1 MSSYDFSSNYTAT
14 KTLDSLIIQKDAYK
28 YIIPCENITAFTI
41 FDKIITIIS
50 EQKALIYDAE
60 LGCLINKFEI
70 EGYFYQFV
78 YDSNL
83 SYMIYKIPKPNGYKL
98 CSVKGDNYYFAVDMT
113 NPEFELLNG
122 IIYSRSQ
129 NIISQS
135 YSIFDQTISLHTLQ
149 LTKSVDFFF
158 KYQNK
163 LIFNTFQSY
172 EGGVC
177 IEDNNSYLQFKSQN
191 YYLNHEAATPQ
202 QIRECFAANLLML
215 PQSIHSIK
223 QNFTPSS
230 EEMQNMYGQLL
241 IKYQNVIEIQIAQYK
256 QKYQIEAQ
264 NIIGFMQI
272 FPKTLLLAVQNDL
285 NVKITSLQQNSEM
298 IEISEIQKCR
308 EVQFSFNRTKN
319 MQYKLSDLIICAI
332 HENST
337 FYSNRKQF
345 QVNGKIKQF
354 YVNENQISFITQNTV
369 GFIFNQQVQYQYP
382 SIVIS
387 SCVPIEN
394 CFLFLSVSRLDLII
408 YQDGEICQYSENIEK
423 YRANHVNFQDNHV
436 VLSGLQSFQLSTPIS
451 YLIQLFNALV
461 HFHSR
466 EKISVILQNITVSNI
481 YCSLFIKHLDTRS
494 DRNQLLKQFILSFP
508 NNSQLIIYGLDH
520 VQDSQFLSQ
529 FLFHF
534 QTQPAQEQ
542 LQLFCKVVQKIGRKF
557 EHLQFKSQRSA
568 EYFDFRFINE
578 LLFRSLSNIP
588 LFILMMKHLN
598 VSDYEIVKQL
608 DLHKNQL
615 MQIYTESDVSFI
627 HKQALQGFSSTSLG
641 QILLIFQIFG
651 IKSDKIKKMEVKKE
665 YRLQKDQINELKSMA
680 FKKQTIEY
688 SPVEMNN
695 NFFVYEEK
703 QNNPHLIENKNEQNI
718 ENENETNFKVI
729 KQEEWDEKVEDKK
742 LAKVKKIKIKDKED
756 IKKETKSK
764 DEKTEQIMQVNL
776 SKQDKTKPNI
786 EQELK
791 EEQIQQVQNE
801 PVPLAQEETHKHVF
815 LKVSQNTCNNSSE
828 CKEVEQN
835 NVKEQIELVQKQQ
848 QPQANE
854 LPNNLSNMSIDY
866 SIKSVLKSPQ
876 TKYLDKLELSNTFDS
891 DCFDFVKHNQQ
902 YKFIV
907 QKQYAEKIA
916 EINRNVP
923 IFAEKKFNSP
933 KRIQM
938 VVEKTYKFSPKK
950 KLLDSSIVQKRK

>member
-1 MSSYDFSSNYTAT
+1 
-14 KTLDSLIIQKDAYK
+14 
-28 YIIPCENITAFTI
+28 
-41 FDKIITIIS
+41 
-50 EQKALIYDAE
+50 
-60 LGCLINKFEI
+60 
-70 EGYFYQFV
+70 
-78 YDSNL
+78 
-83 SYMIYKIPKPNGYKL
+83 
-98 CSVKGDNYYFAVDMT
+98 
-113 NPEFELLNG
+113 
-122 IIYSRSQ
+122 
-129 NIISQS
+129 
-135 YSIFDQTISLHTLQ
+135 
-149 LTKSVDFFF
+149 
-158 KYQNK
+158 
-163 LIFNTFQSY
+163 
-172 EGGVC
+172 
-177 IEDNNSYLQFKSQN
+177 
-191 YYLNHEAATPQ
+191 
-202 QIRECFAANLLML
+202 
-215 PQSIHSIK
+215 
-223 QNFTPSS
+223 
-230 EEMQNMYGQLL
+230 MQNMYGQQL
-241 IKYQNVIEIQIAQYK
+241 IKYQNVIEIQIDQYK

-272 FPKTLLLAVQNDL
+272 FPKTLLLAIQNDL
-285 NVKITSLQQNSEM
+285 NVKIISLQQNSDM
-298 IEISEIQKCR
+298 IEICEIQKCR

-332 HENST
+332 HDNST
-337 FYSNRKQF
+337 FYSNGKQF

-423 YRANHVNFQDNHV
+423 YRANMVNFQDNHV

-520 VQDSQFLSQ
+520 LQDSQFLSQ
-529 FLFHF
+529 FLFYF

-542 LQLFCKVVQKIGRKF
+542 LQLFCRVVQKIERKF

-568 EYFDFRFINE
+568 EYFDFRFVNE

-598 VSDYEIVKQL
+598 ISDCEIVKQL

-615 MQIYTESDVSFI
+615 MQTYTESDVSFI
-627 HKQALQGFSSTSLG
+627 HKQALQGFSSTPLG

-651 IKSDKIKKMEVKKE
+651 MKSDKIKKMEVKKE

-695 NFFVYEEK
+695 NFFVNEEK
-703 QNNPHLIENKNEQNI
+703 RNIPLKNEI
-718 ENENETNFKVI
+718 EIDNETNFKVI
-729 KQEEWDEKVEDKK
+729 KHEEWDEKEEDKK
-742 LAKVKKIKIKDKED
+742 LAKVKKIKIKDKEE

-764 DEKTEQIMQVNL
+764 EDKTELQEAKQ
-776 SKQDKTKPNI
+776 SKDKTKQII
-786 EQELK
+786 EQK
-791 EEQIQQVQNE
+791 EEQIQQVKNVNE
-801 PVPLAQEETHKHVF
+801 PVTLAQEETHKHVF
-815 LKVSQNTCNNSSE
+815 LKVSEKTCNNSSE

-835 NVKEQIELVQKQQ
+835 QVKEQIELVQQQQ

-854 LPNNLSNMSIDY
+854 LSQNLSNMSIDN
-866 SIKSVLKSPQ
+866 SIKQVLKSPQ
-876 TKYLDKLELSNTFDS
+876 TKYLDKLKLSNTFNS

-907 QKQYAEKIA
+907 QKQYTEKIA

-923 IFAEKKFNSP
+923 IFTEKKFNSP

-950 KLLDSSIVQKRK
+950 KLMDSSFVQKRK